1 MKEIETLDEWIIGRV
16 EPHIYAFS
24 TDRIPGYLK
33 VGDTC
38 RPVKTRLKEW
48 RVHFPDLK
56 QEFEVPGRE
65 NEGRRPAAGKR

>member
-38 RPVKTRLKEW
+38 RPVKTRLKNG
-48 RVHFPDLK
+48 VCIFPI
-56 QEFEVPGRE
+56 
-65 NEGRRPAAGKR
+65 